1 MAADSLTADRFRFD
15 PYSPANDADP
25 FPAYKRLRDEFPA
38 FWCEEASMWVLSRY
52 DDILAALSNWRTYS
66 SAKGNLVDE
75 FPGRA
80 GSTLGSSDPPRHDRL
95 RGLIQSA
102 MTKRALD
109 HILEPARASVAAH
122 LAEIADKNEFDFV
135 SEFGSKV
142 TVDLLFY
149 LFDMPRD
156 QAEEVR
162 DNAVLMVQTD
172 AETRQKS
179 PQHLAAFQWMANFA
193 ENLVQE
199 RKKNPGEDL
208 LSNFITA
215 EIDGEKL
222 LDKEVQL
229 TVTTLIMAGI
239 ESLSGFMA
247 MFALNLADY
256 PEARRAL
263 VADPSL
269 IPDAIEESLRFNTSA
284 QRFKRCLQV
293 DTELHGQ
300 SMKAGDFVMLCYG
313 SANRDERQFPDPDIY
328 DITRRPKRH
337 LGFGGG
343 VHSCLG
349 AMLARVACQVVFEE
363 FLKAVPEF
371 HRVDSDLSWVPSS
384 NFRSPQAL
392 WLRKGAAK

>member
-1 MAADSLTADRFRFD
+1 MFRFD
-15 PYSPANDADP
+15 PYDPQIDADP
-25 FPAYKRLRDEFPA
+25 FPAYKTLRDEHPC
-38 FWCEEASMWVLSRY
+38 FWSPEAGMWVLSRY
-52 DDILAALSNWRTYS
+52 DDVLAALSNWRTYS
-66 SAKGNLVDE
+66 SAKGNLIDE

-109 HILEPARASVAAH
+109 HVLEPARASVAQH
-122 LAEIADKNEFDFV
+122 LAEIADKQVFDFV
-135 SEFGSKV
+135 NDFGSKV

-149 LFDMPRD
+149 LFAMPRD
-156 QAEEVR
+156 QADQVR

-172 AETRQKS
+172 AVTRQKS
-179 PQHLAAFQWMANFA
+179 PEHLAAFRWMADYA
-193 ENLVQE
+193 EQLVQD
-199 RKKNPGEDL
+199 RKQNPGDDL

-247 MFALNLADY
+247 MFALNLADH

-284 QRFKRCLQV
+284 QRFKRCIQV
-293 DTELHGQ
+293 DTTLHGQ
-300 SMKAGDFVMLCYG
+300 TMKAGDFVMLAYG
-313 SANRDERQFPDPDIY
+313 SANRDERIYPDPDTY
-328 DITRRPKRH
+328 DITRKPKRH

-349 AMLARVACQVVFEE
+349 SMLARVACQVVFEE

-371 HRVDSDLSWVPSS
+371 TREDETLRWVPSS
-384 NFRSPQAL
+384 NFRSPQV
-392 WLRKGAAK
+392 LRLRRG